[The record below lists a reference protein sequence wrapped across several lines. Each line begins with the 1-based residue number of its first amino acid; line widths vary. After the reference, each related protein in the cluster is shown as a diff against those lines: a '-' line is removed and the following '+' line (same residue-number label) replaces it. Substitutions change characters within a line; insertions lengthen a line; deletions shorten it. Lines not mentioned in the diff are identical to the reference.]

1 MMVAE
6 GIMIDAKNV
15 MTEEDDYQLEFL
27 SRSPATHRKVSKE
40 NKPPRKLQNIDFSK
54 NRII

>member
-1 MMVAE
+1 MVAE

-15 MTEEDDYQLEFL
+15 MAEEDDYQLGFL